1 MYCEREKRLLF
12 SLSENH
18 QQFPDT
24 INSYRRT
31 FFIPV
36 GNVDQ
41 ITFIFVRTPKGNLV
55 SFTFIWA
62 NSTWLW
68 FLKELYPLR
77 VSLFSPWAKTHALQ
91 LPCPFFV
98 NFYKNITKKKKKKR
112 NTYQHFC
119 LLFSYVFTFSFWNVD
134 NDISQV
140 KFRKQYIQSTH
151 CL

>member
-1 MYCEREKRLLF
+1 MSWEKNGVVIPHIANPKPDNVLREKRLLF

-98 NFYKNITKKKKKKR
+98 NFYKNIAKKKEKEYIP
-112 NTYQHFC
+112 TFLSAFLVCVHFF
-119 LLFSYVFTFSFWNVD
+119 LLE
-134 NDISQV
+134 
-140 KFRKQYIQSTH
+140 
-151 CL
+151 CG